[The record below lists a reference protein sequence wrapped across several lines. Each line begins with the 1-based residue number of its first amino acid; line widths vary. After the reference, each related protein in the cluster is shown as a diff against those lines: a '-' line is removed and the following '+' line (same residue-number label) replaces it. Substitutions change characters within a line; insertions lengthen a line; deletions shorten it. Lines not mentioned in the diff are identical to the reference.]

1 MMRRLL
7 ILPLLLPLIAC
18 NSGETKSENRA
29 GKTEKSEKVEILSQ
43 ERDKAADAAGRE
55 LQFVCACIKYE
66 YVNEMTDEDII
77 RKAIEGVMSNLDLHS
92 RYLNEKAFNSL
103 KNLTEGEFGGLG
115 IEFIMDDDG
124 YIRVISAIDD
134 TPAYKAG
141 LKNGDLIVGVDGEY
155 LGTNITD
162 VEVIEK
168 LRGKPGTSVKL
179 KIIRERQM
187 PFDVTIKRDIIKV
200 KSVKTEILDNI
211 GYIRISTFDKN
222 TSADIKKFL
231 QKNKKLDG
239 IIIDVRNNPGGLLDE
254 AVAVSDLFLKNCKI
268 VSTKG
273 RTKDNTME
281 FFANDEDITNGLPM
295 AVLINSGTASAPEI
309 LAGAL
314 RDNKRAVI
322 IGTRSFGK
330 GSVQKV
336 IPLSEKTGIKLTIA
350 KHYTPSGECIQGN
363 GISPDIEAGYA
374 SIKKVDGVFSLR
386 EEIFKNSLD
395 RKETEKKHPNAN
407 KLPDS
412 PIVKKNDK
420 DKKEDDEFDFRKM
433 SLKERAEKDYQLNKA
448 FDTLKAINV
457 YSKIK
462 GKVDNKLGDETDGK
476 GNGKIIDKMKNKVDG
491 EKGNAK

>member
-1 MMRRLL
+1 MKKLCL
-7 ILPLLLPLIAC
+7 IPFLIPLIAC
-18 NSGETKSENRA
+18 NLGETKSVKKGANV
-29 GKTEKSEKVEILSQ
+29 GTKVDLLKKSDEKEIDL
-43 ERDKAADAAGRE
+43 AARE

-66 YVNEMTDEDII
+66 YVNEMKDEEII
-77 RKAIEGVMSNLDLHS
+77 RKAIEGMMSTLDLHS

-115 IEFIMDDDG
+115 IEFILDDDG

-141 LKNGDLIVGVDGEY
+141 LKNGDLIIGVDGEY

-162 VEVIEK
+162 VEVVEK

-179 KIIRERQM
+179 KIIRGRQ
-187 PFDVTIKRDIIKV
+187 PAFDVNIKRDLIKI
-200 KSVKTEILDNI
+200 KSVKAEVLDDI
-211 GYIRISTFDKN
+211 GYIRVSTFDKN
-222 TSADIKKFL
+222 TSEDIKKFL
-231 QKNKKLDG
+231 KDNKKLQG

-281 FFANDEDITNGLPM
+281 FFANNEDISNGLPIV
-295 AVLINSGTASAPEI
+295 VLINSGTASAPEI

-336 IPLSEKTGIKLTIA
+336 IPLSDNTGIKLTIA

-363 GISPDIEAGYA
+363 GITPDIEAGYA
-374 SIKKVDGVFSLR
+374 SIKKVDGIFSLR
-386 EEIFKNSLD
+386 EEIFKNALD
-395 RKETEKKHPNAN
+395 SKETEKKHPESK

-412 PIVKKNDK
+412 PEKKDDK
-420 DKKEDDEFDFRKM
+420 RESTDEELEFRKM

-448 FDTLKAINV
+448 FDTLKAINI
-457 YSKIK
+457 YHKINKSKFQAEQ
-462 GKVDNKLGDETDGK
+462 NKSVESK
-476 GNGKIIDKMKNKVDG
+476 DKLQTNR
-491 EKGNAK
+491 EK

>member
-1 MMRRLL
+1 MRRLW
-7 ILPLLLPLIAC
+7 ILPFLVSLISC
-18 NSGETKSENRA
+18 NSSETKSENKLEKA
-29 GKTEKSEKVEILSQ
+29 EKSEKVEILSQ
-43 ERDKAADAAGRE
+43 EKDKAADLAGRE

-66 YVNEMTDEDII
+66 YVNEMTDEVII
-77 RKAIEGVMSNLDLHS
+77 RKAIEGMMSTLDLHS

-179 KIIRERQM
+179 KIIRERQA
-187 PFDVTIKRDIIKV
+187 PFDVTIKRDLIKV
-200 KSVKTEILDNI
+200 KSVKAEVLDNI

-222 TSADIKKFL
+222 TSADIKKFI
-231 QKNKKLDG
+231 QENKKLSG
-239 IIIDVRNNPGGLLDE
+239 IILDVRNNPGGLLDE

-273 RTKDNTME
+273 RTKDNSME
-281 FFANDEDITNGLPM
+281 FFANGEDITNGLPI

-336 IPLSEKTGIKLTIA
+336 IPLPFSEKTGIKLTIA

-374 SIKKVDGVFSLR
+374 SIKKVDGVFLLR
-386 EEIFKNSLD
+386 EEIFKNALD
-395 RKETEKKHPNAN
+395 RKETEKKHPDAN

-412 PIVKKNDK
+412 PMIKKNDS
-420 DKKEDDEFDFRKM
+420 DKKENEELDFRKM
-433 SLKERAEKDYQLNKA
+433 SLRERAEKDYQLNKA

-457 YSKIK
+457 YDKI
-462 GKVDNKLGDETDGK
+462 N
-476 GNGKIIDKMKNKVDG
+476 G
-491 EKGNAK
+491 EKNNEK

>member
-1 MMRRLL
+1 MKKL
-7 ILPLLLPLIAC
+7 LLLPLMFSLIAC
-18 NSGETKSENRA
+18 NSSQTKSDDKS
-29 GKTEKSEKVEILSQ
+29 GKSEKVEISAK
-43 ERDKAADAAGRE
+43 EMEKAADLAGKE

-115 IEFIMDDDG
+115 IEFILDDDG

-155 LGTNITD
+155 LGTNTSDI
-162 VEVIEK
+162 EVVEK
-168 LRGKPGTSVKL
+168 LRGKPGTKVKL
-179 KIIRERQM
+179 KIIRGRK
-187 PFDVTIKRDIIKV
+187 PAFDVTIKRDLIKV

-231 QKNKKLDG
+231 LANKNLDG
-239 IIIDVRNNPGGLLDE
+239 IIMDVRNNPGGLLDE
-254 AVAVSDLFLKNCKI
+254 AVAVSDLFLRNCKI

-273 RTKDNTME
+273 RTKDNTMD
-281 FFANDEDITNGLPM
+281 FFADDKDIANGMPI

-309 LAGAL
+309 MAGAL
-314 RDNKRAVI
+314 RDNKRAVL

-350 KHYTPSGECIQGN
+350 KHYTPNGECIQGN
-363 GISPDIEAGYA
+363 GITPDIEAGYA
-374 SIKKVDGVFSLR
+374 SIKKVDGLFSLR
-386 EEIFKNSLD
+386 EEIFKNALD
-395 RKETEKKHPNAN
+395 SKEAGKKHPNAN

-412 PIVKKNDK
+412 PAKKDTK
-420 DKKEDDEFDFRKM
+420 DKQDDEEPDFRAM
-433 SLKERAEKDYQLNKA
+433 SLKERVEKDYQLNKA
-448 FDTLKAINV
+448 FDTLKAINI
-457 YSKIK
+457 YNKI
-462 GKVDNKLGDETDGK
+462 NS
-476 GNGKIIDKMKNKVDG
+476 
-491 EKGNAK
+491 EKKNAK

>member
-1 MMRRLL
+1 MKRLW
-7 ILPLLLPLIAC
+7 ILPFLVSLISC
-18 NSGETKSENRA
+18 NSSETKSENKLEKA
-29 GKTEKSEKVEILSQ
+29 EKSEKVEILSQ
-43 ERDKAADAAGRE
+43 EKDKAADLAGRE

-66 YVNEMTDEDII
+66 YVNEMTDDIII
-77 RKAIEGVMSNLDLHS
+77 RKAIEGMMSTLDLHS

-179 KIIRERQM
+179 KIIRERQA
-187 PFDVTIKRDIIKV
+187 PFDVTIKRDLIKV
-200 KSVKTEILDNI
+200 KSVKAEVLDNI

-222 TSADIKKFL
+222 TSADIKKFI
-231 QKNKKLDG
+231 QENKKLSG
-239 IIIDVRNNPGGLLDE
+239 IILDVRNNPGGLLDE

-273 RTKDNTME
+273 RTKDNSME
-281 FFANDEDITNGLPM
+281 FFANGEDITNGLPI

-336 IPLSEKTGIKLTIA
+336 IPLPFSEKTGIKLTIA

-374 SIKKVDGVFSLR
+374 SIKKVDGVFLLR
-386 EEIFKNSLD
+386 EEIFKNALD
-395 RKETEKKHPNAN
+395 RKETEKKHPDAN

-412 PIVKKNDK
+412 PIIKKNDS
-420 DKKEDDEFDFRKM
+420 DKKENEELDFRKM
-433 SLKERAEKDYQLNKA
+433 SLRERAEKDYQLNKA

-457 YSKIK
+457 YDKI
-462 GKVDNKLGDETDGK
+462 N
-476 GNGKIIDKMKNKVDG
+476 G
-491 EKGNAK
+491 EKNNAK

>member
-1 MMRRLL
+1 MMKKLWVLPFLL
-7 ILPLLLPLIAC
+7 SLVAC
-18 NSGETKSENRA
+18 NSGGTKSEDNA
-29 GKTEKSEKVEILSQ
+29 GKIEKSEVLSQ
-43 ERDKAADAAGRE
+43 ERDKAADIAGRE

-66 YVNEMTDEDII
+66 YVNEMTNEDII
-77 RKAIEGVMSNLDLHS
+77 RKAIEGMMSTLDLHS

-179 KIIRERQM
+179 KIVRERQA
-187 PFDVTIKRDIIKV
+187 PFDVTIKRDLIKV
-200 KSVKTEILDNI
+200 KSVKAEVLDDI

-222 TSADIKKFL
+222 TSADIKKFV
-231 QKNKKLDG
+231 QENKKLNG
-239 IIIDVRNNPGGLLDE
+239 IILDVRNNPGGLLDE
-254 AVAVSDLFLKNCKI
+254 AVAVSDLFLKKCKI
-268 VSTKG
+268 VSTRG
-273 RTKDNTME
+273 RTKDNSME

-336 IPLSEKTGIKLTIA
+336 IPLSDKTGIKLTIA
-350 KHYTPSGECIQGN
+350 KYYTPSGECIQGN

-374 SIKKVDGVFSLR
+374 SIKKVEGVFSLR
-386 EEIFKNSLD
+386 EEIFKNALD
-395 RKETEKKHPNAN
+395 RKETEKKHPDSN

-412 PIVKKNDK
+412 PIVKKGDK
-420 DKKEDDEFDFRKM
+420 DKKEDEEPDFRKM
-433 SLKERAEKDYQLNKA
+433 SLRERAEKDYQLNKA

-457 YSKIK
+457 YSKINSK
-462 GKVDNKLGDETDGK
+462 KDEV
-476 GNGKIIDKMKNKVDG
+476 KNKMNG
-491 EKGNAK
+491 EKNNAK

>member
-1 MMRRLL
+1 MRKLWV
-7 ILPLLLPLIAC
+7 LPLLLSLIAC
-18 NSGETKSENRA
+18 NSGES
-29 GKTEKSEKVEILSQ
+29 KTENKEKSKKIEVLSQ
-43 ERDKAADAAGRE
+43 EKDKAADLAGRE

-66 YVNEMTDEDII
+66 YVKEMTDEEII
-77 RKAIEGVMSNLDLHS
+77 RKAIEGMMSNLDLHS
-92 RYLNEKAFNSL
+92 RYLNERAFNSL

-155 LGTNITD
+155 LGTNVTD
-162 VEVIEK
+162 IEVIEK

-179 KIIRERQM
+179 KIVRDRQV
-187 PFDVTIKRDIIKV
+187 PFDVTIKRDLIKV
-200 KSVKTEILDNI
+200 KSVKAEVLDGI

-231 QKNKKLDG
+231 KENRKLRG
-239 IIIDVRNNPGGLLDE
+239 IILDVRNNPGGLLDE
-254 AVAVSDLFLKNCKI
+254 AVAVSDLFLKKCKI

-281 FFANDEDITNGLPM
+281 FFANDEDFAEGIPIV
-295 AVLINSGTASAPEI
+295 VLINSGTASAPEI

-374 SIKKVDGVFSLR
+374 SIKKADGVFSLR
-386 EEIFKNSLD
+386 EEIFKNALD
-395 RKETEKKHPNAN
+395 RKETKKKHPNAN

-412 PIVKKNDK
+412 PIVKKNDGN
-420 DKKEDDEFDFRKM
+420 KKEDEDLDFRKM

-448 FDTLKAINV
+448 FDTLRAINV
-457 YSKIK
+457 YSEINGLVNVQKNVKI
-462 GKVDNKLGDETDGK
+462 N
-476 GNGKIIDKMKNKVDG
+476 G
-491 EKGNAK
+491 EKSNAK

>member
-1 MMRRLL
+1 MKKLWM
-7 ILPLLLPLIAC
+7 LPLLLSLVAC
-18 NSGETKSENRA
+18 NSGCSKSENKA
-29 GKTEKSEKVEILSQ
+29 GKIEKKEILSQ
-43 ERDKAADAAGRE
+43 EKDKDADLAGKE

-66 YVNEMTDEDII
+66 YVNEMTDEAII
-77 RKAIEGVMSNLDLHS
+77 RKAIEGMMSTLDLHS

-162 VEVIEK
+162 VEVVEK

-179 KIIRERQM
+179 KIVRERQA
-187 PFDVTIKRDIIKV
+187 PFDVTIKRDLIKV
-200 KSVKTEILDNI
+200 KSVKSEVLDGI

-222 TSADIKKFL
+222 TSADIRKFL
-231 QKNKKLDG
+231 QKNKKLSG
-239 IIIDVRNNPGGLLDE
+239 IILDVRNNPGGLLDE
-254 AVAVSDLFLKNCKI
+254 AVAVSDLFLKKCKI
-268 VSTKG
+268 VSTRG

-281 FFANDEDITNGLPM
+281 FFANDEDITNGLPI

-386 EEIFKNSLD
+386 EEIFKNALD
-395 RKETEKKHPNAN
+395 RKETEKKHPDAN

-412 PIVKKNDK
+412 PIIKKNDK
-420 DKKEDDEFDFRKM
+420 DKKEDEEFDFRKM
-433 SLKERAEKDYQLNKA
+433 SLRERAEKDYQLNKA

-457 YSKIK
+457 YNKI
-462 GKVDNKLGDETDGK
+462 
-476 GNGKIIDKMKNKVDG
+476 NGKKDEVKDKVNG
-491 EKGNAK
+491 EKDNAK

>member
-1 MMRRLL
+1 MKKL
-7 ILPLLLPLIAC
+7 LLLPLMFSLIAC
-18 NSGETKSENRA
+18 NSSQTKSDNKS
-29 GKTEKSEKVEILSQ
+29 GKSEKVEISAK
-43 ERDKAADAAGRE
+43 EMEKAADLAGKE

-115 IEFIMDDDG
+115 IEFILDDDG

-155 LGTNITD
+155 LGTNTSDI
-162 VEVIEK
+162 EVVEK
-168 LRGKPGTSVKL
+168 LRGKPGTKVKL
-179 KIIRERQM
+179 KIIRGRK
-187 PFDVTIKRDIIKV
+187 PAFDVTIKRDLIKV

-231 QKNKKLDG
+231 LANKNLDG
-239 IIIDVRNNPGGLLDE
+239 IIMDVRNNPGGLLDE
-254 AVAVSDLFLKNCKI
+254 AVAVSDLFLRNCKI

-273 RTKDNTME
+273 RTKDNTMD
-281 FFANDEDITNGLPM
+281 FFADDKDIANGMPI

-309 LAGAL
+309 MAGAL
-314 RDNKRAVI
+314 RDNKRAVL

-350 KHYTPSGECIQGN
+350 KHYTPNGECIQGN
-363 GISPDIEAGYA
+363 GITPDIEAGYA
-374 SIKKVDGVFSLR
+374 SIKKVDGLFSLR
-386 EEIFKNSLD
+386 EEIFKNALD
-395 RKETEKKHPNAN
+395 SKEAGKKHPNAN

-412 PIVKKNDK
+412 PAKKDTK
-420 DKKEDDEFDFRKM
+420 DKQDDEEPDFRAM
-433 SLKERAEKDYQLNKA
+433 SLKERVEKDYQLNKA
-448 FDTLKAINV
+448 FDTLKAINI
-457 YSKIK
+457 YNKI
-462 GKVDNKLGDETDGK
+462 NS
-476 GNGKIIDKMKNKVDG
+476 
-491 EKGNAK
+491 EKKNAK

>member
-1 MMRRLL
+1 
-7 ILPLLLPLIAC
+7 
-18 NSGETKSENRA
+18 
-29 GKTEKSEKVEILSQ
+29 
-43 ERDKAADAAGRE
+43 
-55 LQFVCACIKYE
+55 
-66 YVNEMTDEDII
+66 
-77 RKAIEGVMSNLDLHS
+77 
-92 RYLNEKAFNSL
+92 
-103 KNLTEGEFGGLG
+103 
-115 IEFIMDDDG
+115 
-124 YIRVISAIDD
+124 
-134 TPAYKAG
+134 
-141 LKNGDLIVGVDGEY
+141 
-155 LGTNITD
+155 
-162 VEVIEK
+162 
-168 LRGKPGTSVKL
+168 
-179 KIIRERQM
+179 
-187 PFDVTIKRDIIKV
+187 
-200 KSVKTEILDNI
+200 
-211 GYIRISTFDKN
+211 
-222 TSADIKKFL
+222 KKFL

-412 PIVKKNDK
+412 PIIKKNDK
-420 DKKEDDEFDFRKM
+420 DKKEDEEFDFRKM

-457 YSKIK
+457 YSKIN

>member
-1 MMRRLL
+1 MKKL
-7 ILPLLLPLIAC
+7 LLLPLMFSLIAC
-18 NSGETKSENRA
+18 NSSQTKSDNKS
-29 GKTEKSEKVEILSQ
+29 GKSEKVEISAK
-43 ERDKAADAAGRE
+43 EMEKAADLAGKE

-115 IEFIMDDDG
+115 IEFILDDDG

-155 LGTNITD
+155 LGTNTSDI
-162 VEVIEK
+162 EVVEK
-168 LRGKPGTSVKL
+168 LRGKPGTKVKL
-179 KIIRERQM
+179 KIIRGRK
-187 PFDVTIKRDIIKV
+187 PAFDVTIKRDLIKI

-231 QKNKKLDG
+231 LANKNLDG
-239 IIIDVRNNPGGLLDE
+239 IIMDVRNNPGGLLDE
-254 AVAVSDLFLKNCKI
+254 AVAVSDLFLRNCKI

-273 RTKDNTME
+273 RTKDNTMD
-281 FFANDEDITNGLPM
+281 FFADDKDIANGMPI

-309 LAGAL
+309 MAGAL
-314 RDNKRAVI
+314 RDNKRAVL

-350 KHYTPSGECIQGN
+350 KHYTPNGECIQGN
-363 GISPDIEAGYA
+363 GITPDIEAGYA
-374 SIKKVDGVFSLR
+374 SIKKVDGLFSLR
-386 EEIFKNSLD
+386 EEIFKNALD
-395 RKETEKKHPNAN
+395 SKEAGKKHPDAN

-412 PIVKKNDK
+412 PAKKDPK
-420 DKKEDDEFDFRKM
+420 DKQDDEEPDFRAM
-433 SLKERAEKDYQLNKA
+433 SLKERVEKDYQLNKA
-448 FDTLKAINV
+448 FDTLKAINI
-457 YSKIK
+457 YNKI
-462 GKVDNKLGDETDGK
+462 NS
-476 GNGKIIDKMKNKVDG
+476 
-491 EKGNAK
+491 EKKNAK